1 MTTEKHTFNA
11 EVAKVLQLVIHSLY
25 TNKDIFIREL
35 VSNASDACDK
45 LRFESQKNP
54 DLLKGEL
61 RINIAFDEAA
71 KTITIDDNG
80 IGMDHAEL
88 ISNLGTIAKS
98 GTGEFLEKLGK
109 SKSDTKNDI
118 SLIGQ
123 FGVGFYSSFMVANS
137 VEVLSL
143 KAGTNQAH
151 LWKSSGDGEFTIEG
165 ANRESHGTT
174 ITLHLRDDAEEYLD
188 KHRITH
194 IVQTYSDHIT
204 VPVNLAGER
213 INRGTALWMRSKAEV
228 TAEQYKE
235 FYKSISHQ
243 VDNPLV
249 TIHGK
254 AEGKLEYNYLLF
266 IPSIKPFDLFHP
278 DRLRRVK
285 LYVKRVYIAEDT
297 VDIIP
302 RYLRFLRGVIDSED
316 LPLNIS
322 RESLQANPVLDKI
335 KKSITTR
342 VLSELKKLGENN
354 PDDYAKFWNNFG
366 AVIKEGLCETMDS
379 KDPILEICRF
389 NSTASDRLVSLDEYI
404 ARAKPEQEEIYFL
417 SGTDIDDLKNSPQVE
432 GFIKR
437 GIEVLLFSDSVDDF
451 WVNVAFDYKGKKF
464 KSVTR
469 ADIDLDSNEEK
480 PQEPADNLIELFKK
494 ELGSKVKDV
503 KYSGKLTESP
513 VCLSIAEGDMDMRM
527 ERFLREN
534 KQLPHETA
542 KILEVNKEH
551 PLIKALS
558 GKPNA
563 ETSDIINLLFDQAMI
578 LEGEKLPNARDFTQ
592 RLNKLLEKAVA

>member
-1 MTTEKHTFNA
+1 MTQEKHIFNA

-45 LRFESQKNP
+45 LRFESQKSP
-54 DLLKGEL
+54 DLLKSEL
-61 RINIAFDEAA
+61 AIDISFSEDS
-71 KTITIDDNG
+71 KTLTISDNG
-80 IGMDHAEL
+80 IGMDHDEL
-88 ISNLGTIAKS
+88 INNLGTIAKS

-109 SKSDTKNDI
+109 NKSDVN
-118 SLIGQ
+118 LIGQ
-123 FGVGFYSSFMVANS
+123 FGVGFYSSFMVADH
-137 VEVLSL
+137 VEVISK
-143 KAGTNQAH
+143 KAGTDKAF
-151 LWKSSGDGEFTIEG
+151 LWKSDGNGEFTIEDSK
-165 ANRESHGTT
+165 RENNGTT
-174 ITLHLRDDAEEYLD
+174 ITLHLRDDAAEYLD

-204 VPVNLAGER
+204 VPINLGGER
-213 INRGTALWMRSKAEV
+213 INKGTALWMRSKSEV
-228 TAEQYKE
+228 TQEQYKE
-235 FYKSISHQ
+235 FYKAISHQ

-266 IPSIKPFDLFHP
+266 VPGIKPFDLFHP

-285 LYVKRVYIAEDT
+285 LYVRRVFIAEDT
-297 VDIIP
+297 VDIVP

-322 RESLQANPVLDKI
+322 RESLQANPVVDKI
-335 KKSITTR
+335 KKSVTSK
-342 VLSELKKLGENN
+342 VLSELKKMGENN
-354 PDDYAKFWNNFG
+354 PEDYAKLWNNFG
-366 AVIKEGLCETMDS
+366 AVIKEGLCETLDS

-389 NSTASDRLVSLDEYI
+389 DSTASDKITSLDEYI
-404 ARAKPEQEEIYFL
+404 ARAKPEQEEIYYL
-417 SGTDIDDLKNSPQVE
+417 SGSDAESLKNSPQVE

-451 WVNVAFDYKGKKF
+451 WVNVAFEYKGKKF

-469 ADIDLDSNEEK
+469 ADIDLDNKEDKPEEK
-480 PQEPADNLIELFKK
+480 NDDLIELFKK
-494 ELGSKVKDV
+494 ELAGKVKDV

-534 KQLPHETA
+534 RQLPHETP
-542 KILEVNKEH
+542 KILEVNREH
-551 PLIKALS
+551 ALIKSLN
-558 GKPNA
+558 GKNSEEA
-563 ETSDIINLLFDQAMI
+563 SDIINLLFDQALI
-578 LEGEKLPNARDFTQ
+578 LEGEKLPNPRDFTQ
-592 RLNKLLEKAVA
+592 RLNKLMEKAVA